1 MVFNNA
7 NSFTNGQ
14 SATLVLGQPSLTT
27 NPNNP
32 NQGQPNPSAIT
43 LNQPQGMFF
52 NVAQNSLWVADI
64 QIVDDEGNLVFFLSP
79 GSSSIESVEVNEEVD
94 DDNLLSAAIDIE
106 TDGSSLKDPVELCF
120 RPSQNKT
127 LPPLSPPSTNRPAG
141 GCTKVPLS
149 LSVCCFCLFWSKC

>member
-1 MVFNNA
+1 M
-7 NSFTNGQ
+7 
-14 SATLVLGQPSLTT
+14 
-27 NPNNP
+27 
-32 NQGQPNPSAIT
+32 
-43 LNQPQGMFF
+43 
-52 NVAQNSLWVADI
+52 
-64 QIVDDEGNLVFFLSP
+64 DDEGEVEFEVHVPSSA

-141 GCTKVPLS
+141 GCTKVPLC
-149 LSVCCFCLFWSKC
+149 LCVCVCLFVFIKVLKT